1 MLVVFSK
8 LHRVLGV
15 IVMVNLN
22 LLFQHQILMLPKFLS
37 ILIISQ
43 LIVRIFFVLS
53 ESVENQTLLGIFVV
67 LPCTLIFGMSV

>member
-22 LLFQHQILMLPKFLS
+22 LLFQHQILS